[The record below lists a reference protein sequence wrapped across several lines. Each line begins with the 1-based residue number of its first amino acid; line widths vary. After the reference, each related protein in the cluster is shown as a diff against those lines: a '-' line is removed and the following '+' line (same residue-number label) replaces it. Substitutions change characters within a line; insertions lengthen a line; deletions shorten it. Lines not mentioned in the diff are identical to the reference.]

1 MTTILSHENEILSRW
16 DQHQQ
21 QAWDHASTLSVI
33 ISSHQHRPR
42 RTERQQSK
50 QEPGVNT
57 RVWWWQNRYHHIATS
72 PDPMLILPAD
82 WYIFCTLCC
91 ITEEC
96 MQTLQFR
103 NLCIMWHCV
112 LVANHAFLGHFF
124 APPVNLVNRNRMCKH
139 LQPGAWE
146 KCQVELKLLR
156 GETDFTL
163 WSNPK

>member
-1 MTTILSHENEILSRW
+1 MGPAPPPGLGPCIHIICYYQLSPTPTTE
-16 DQHQQ
+16 
-21 QAWDHASTLSVI
+21 
-33 ISSHQHRPR
+33 
-42 RTERQQSK
+42 QSK
-50 QEPGVNT
+50 QRKQGPGVNT

-103 NLCIMWHCV
+103 NLCITWHCV